1 MPDTLYIDTLLKA
14 VQEQREAALNDVC
27 RLRADNALLQQQVAE
42 LEDELLCHQNLLAA
56 AKKPTPRAKRPRA
69 KK

>member
-27 RLRADNALLQQQVAE
+27 RLRADNALLQQQVGE
-42 LEDELLCHQNLLAA
+42 SEEKLRHQAA
-56 AKKPTPRAKRPRA
+56 ALVAVKKPKRRAKRLRA
-69 KK
+69 LR

>member
-1 MPDTLYIDTLLKA
+1 MADTLYIDTLLKA

-42 LEDELLCHQNLLAA
+42 LEEKLRHQAA
-56 AKKPTPRAKRPRA
+56 AQKPRGKKPRAKR
-69 KK
+69 